1 MPAYRASQGAGMAVR
16 DPRDVAAFTDFA
28 DTHAGDLF
36 RTAYLVVGDHQ
47 LAEDLVQEALV
58 KTYVAWPRIR
68 DHAKATSYARKVVV
82 TTAISWR
89 RRRSFHERPQQALPE
104 TLADDPV
111 DVVGLS
117 DGVWHELASLPPRQR
132 AAIVLRYYVD
142 LSESRTA
149 EVMGC
154 SVGTVKSQVSAGLA
168 RLRTRADADVFAS
181 EADGRTVKP

>member
-1 MPAYRASQGAGMAVR
+1 MSVR

-28 DTHAGDLF
+28 AAHAGGLF

-68 DHAKATSYARKVVV
+68 DHGKATAYARKAVV
-82 TTAISWR
+82 TTAISWS
-89 RRRSFHERPQQALPE
+89 RRRSFHERPQEALPDPP
-104 TLADDPV
+104 AADPV
-111 DVVGLS
+111 DGIGVRDGL
-117 DGVWHELASLPPRQR
+117 WHEIASLPPRQR
-132 AAIVLRYYVD
+132 AAIVLRYYED

-154 SVGTVKSQVSAGLA
+154 SVGTVKSQVSTGLA
-168 RLRTRADADVFAS
+168 RLRRQAGRDVVS
-181 EADGRTVKP
+181 LEADGRTVTP